1 MSARPRAM
9 VTGAASGIGRGAALR
24 LLQEGCS
31 VVAVDID
38 EAGLEATAA
47 EGAEP
52 LAADLDG
59 IKDRGGNNDRRC
71 RRIRQRGRLI
81 PTEFDHLPKNGYT
94 NTLVYIGQS

>member
-1 MSARPRAM
+1 M

-38 EAGLEATAA
+38 EAGLEAMAA

-52 LAADLDG
+52 LAADLAG
-59 IKDRGGNNDRRC
+59 IKDRGRQQRSTVPPYTPTRQVDPDR
-71 RRIRQRGRLI
+71 I
-81 PTEFDHLPKNGYT
+81 
-94 NTLVYIGQS
+94 